1 MVRSSLHSWHVSTAP
16 SRHNVSHGLSP
27 VPTSNP
33 ARGAAQLSEEWT
45 IHAIRHPIIP
55 VPARF
60 DLGPGEFTF
69 QSGTKIAYTNT
80 ELTAIV
86 ERFCLEVR
94 RRTGLR
100 VLAMTGSPEAN
111 ERSIRVELATRGE
124 LEALPPPIGVS
135 PTGDGPADERHSLTI
150 DEHNVVVRAAEP
162 VGAARALTTLIQLL
176 AATSSANTGEVTLPG
191 ARILDHPRFA
201 WRGLSLDLAR
211 TFFTVDEVRRVI
223 DLLALYKLNVLHL
236 HLTDEQSWRLPMGRP
251 SDGSKSSDSFYS
263 EEDLRWL
270 AAYAEDRFVTVVP
283 EIDTPGHA
291 SAILQMLPELNT
303 GRNLV
308 VSELKPGQKHHTAW
322 LDPELPATFEVIG
335 KVLAG
340 VATIFRGPYIHI
352 GADEPRGMPH
362 NLYLSYVQ
370 RIRRLVRS
378 MGKRPVG
385 WQETARAGLRPD
397 DVIQYWLSDV
407 ALAASSPLEVRAQAE
422 SDFAMSRRDVETA
435 VAASAPVIVSPLSH
449 CYLDVPYAE
458 PSGDRVQGERQG
470 RVGLRIYSPKTVAE
484 SFDWEPAQ
492 VLGPGRAARVAGV
505 EAAIWAET
513 ICDFDDL
520 CFLLLPRLA
529 GIAHKAW
536 SDPQVA
542 TWTDHRDR
550 LARHGRLWA
559 QDGLTYFRTCAVDWV

>member
-1 MVRSSLHSWHVSTAP
+1 
-16 SRHNVSHGLSP
+16 
-27 VPTSNP
+27 
-33 ARGAAQLSEEWT
+33 
-45 IHAIRHPIIP
+45 
-55 VPARF
+55 
-60 DLGPGEFTF
+60 
-69 QSGTKIAYTNT
+69 
-80 ELTAIV
+80 
-86 ERFCLEVR
+86 
-94 RRTGLR
+94 
-100 VLAMTGSPEAN
+100 MTGSPEAN

-150 DEHNVVVRAAEP
+150 DEHQVVVRAAEP
-162 VGAARALTTLIQLL
+162 VSAARGLTTLIQLL

-191 ARILDHPRFA
+191 ARILDYPRFA

-211 TFFTVDEVRRVI
+211 TFFTVDEVVRVI

-251 SDGSKSSDSFYS
+251 SNGSKSNDSFYS

-270 AAYAEDRFVTVVP
+270 AAYAEHRFITVVP

-291 SAILQMLPELNT
+291 SALVQILPELNT

-308 VSELKPGQKHHTAW
+308 EFELKPGDKRHTAW

-335 KVLAG
+335 KVLTG
-340 VATIFRGPYIHI
+340 VAAIFRGPYIHI
-352 GADEPRGMPH
+352 GGDEPRGMPH

-370 RIRRLVRS
+370 RIRHLVRS
-378 MGKRPVG
+378 MGKRPLG
-385 WQETARAGLRPD
+385 WQESARAGLCPD

-407 ALAASSPLEVRAQAE
+407 ALAASSPPEIRARAD
-422 SDFAMSRRDVETA
+422 SDFTMSRRDVETA

-458 PSGDRVQGERQG
+458 PSGDRVQAERQG
-470 RVGLRIYSPKTVAE
+470 RVGLQIYSPKTVAE

-492 VLGPGRAARVAGV
+492 VLGPGRAAHVAGV

-513 ICDFDDL
+513 IRDFDDL

-529 GIAHKAW
+529 GVAHKAW
-536 SDPQVA
+536 SEPQVA

-550 LARHGRLWA
+550 VARHGRLWA